1 MTIPTIALIG
11 RPNVGKS
18 TLFNYLTR
26 SRAALV
32 ADEPGVTRDR
42 QYGEGLFE
50 SKPFIVIDTG
60 GMEKNKDP
68 LQTLMHDQAMRT
80 LQEADIVFWLV
91 DAKAGLTAT
100 EDLIAKQLR
109 TRQQPVYLLVN
120 KTDGIDPDVAASDFY
135 SLGFKAVFPIAAVQG
150 RGVSALM
157 KTALAEFITPEN
169 ESDASQN
176 IEEESLDSDI
186 LPEDLSI
193 QETNIKVAIIGKPNV
208 GKSTLINRLLG
219 EERVI
224 VYDAPG
230 TTRDSIFIPFER
242 RGQQYTLIDT
252 AGVRRKRSIDNA
264 LEKFSVVKTLQAVSQ
279 ANVVILVISA
289 RENITEQDLH
299 LLGYI
304 LESGRSLIIA
314 VNKWDG
320 LSERERAAVKQALDR
335 RLRFV
340 EYAHV
345 EYISALHGTA
355 VGHLFP
361 LIQQVYDAAMR
372 PLSTSE
378 LTNILI
384 HAVESH
390 QPPAVSGRRIKL
402 RYAHPGG
409 SNPPVIV
416 IHGNQTDALPESY
429 RRYLAKMFREALS
442 LVGTPVRIVLKTGKN
457 PYEREK
463 NVLTDR
469 QKKRRERL
477 IKHVKKK

>member
-1 MTIPTIALIG
+1 MLIPTIALIG
-11 RPNVGKS
+11 RPNAGKS

-42 QYGEGLFE
+42 QYGQGVFGNQ
-50 SKPFIVIDTG
+50 SFIVIDTG
-60 GMEKNKDP
+60 GLEKNNNP
-68 LQTLMHDQAMRT
+68 LQTLMHEQAMRT
-80 LQEADIVFWLV
+80 LQDADIVFWLV
-91 DAKAGLTAT
+91 DARAGISPT
-100 EDLIAKQLR
+100 EDLVAKQLR
-109 TRQQPVYLLVN
+109 TLKQPVYLLVN
-120 KTDGIDPDVAASDFY
+120 KTDGLDPDVAASDFY
-135 SLGFKAVFPIAAVQG
+135 RLGFKAVFPIAATQG
-150 RGVSALM
+150 RGMDHLM
-157 KTALAEFITPEN
+157 KTVFPKSSLNVDAELVEK
-169 ESDASQN
+169 EEKQE
-176 IEEESLDSDI
+176 IEKVS
-186 LPEDLSI
+186 
-193 QETNIKVAIIGKPNV
+193 NIKVAIIGKPNV

-242 RGQQYTLIDT
+242 RDQQYTFIDT
-252 AGVRRKRSIDNA
+252 AGVRRKRSIDNT
-264 LEKFSVVKTLQAVSQ
+264 LEKFSVVKTLQAVSV

-289 RENITEQDLH
+289 REGIADQDLH

-304 LESGRSLIIA
+304 LDSGRSLIIA

-320 LSERERAAVKQALDR
+320 LSEGEKTEVKRGLDR

-340 EYAHV
+340 EYAHI

-361 LIQQVYDAAMR
+361 LIKQVYDAAMK

-378 LTNILI
+378 LTQILE

-416 IHGNQTDALPESY
+416 IHGNQTDALPMSY
-429 RRYLAKMFREALS
+429 RRYLAKTFREALS
-442 LVGTPVRIVLKTGKN
+442 LVGTPVRIVLKTGRN
-457 PYEREK
+457 PYDGEK
-463 NVLTDR
+463 NILTDR

-477 IKHVKKK
+477 MKHVKK